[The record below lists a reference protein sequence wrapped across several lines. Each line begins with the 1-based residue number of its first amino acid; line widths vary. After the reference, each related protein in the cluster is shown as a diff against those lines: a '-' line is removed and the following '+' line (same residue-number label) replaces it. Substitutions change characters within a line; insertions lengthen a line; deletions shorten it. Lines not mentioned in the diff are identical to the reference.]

1 MKTLID
7 LFAHSADAHGD
18 RTALSDESGAR
29 LTYAEVDRLS
39 ARVAHELRARGVG
52 REDRVG
58 IHLRRRVDLF
68 VAVLAVLR
76 AGAAYVVVDDRYPD
90 ARRTLMLET
99 AGVRLTLTEPE
110 WCEQN
115 PRPVV
120 WDELRDASRDT
131 GEPLIGPSTSD
142 AACVLFTS
150 GSTGV
155 PKGVVLEHGSVA
167 AFAVNPS
174 LPRLRPDDRVAQVSN
189 VSFDAVHFELW
200 GALAAGAELAVMP
213 ALADLVRTD
222 LRRELRRR
230 RITAMLAPTMAVN
243 HITGED
249 ADAFAGLRV
258 LHTGGDVVRPAA
270 CRAILA
276 AGFEGVMSN
285 LYGPT
290 EATTAVTCHDVS
302 DLAPDAPSVPIG
314 RAIDGT
320 SVLLLDDRLR
330 PVPPGTPGDLYI
342 GGVGVAR
349 GYLRDPARTAERF
362 LPDPSG
368 PPGSTMYATGDRARD
383 IGDGVLEYL
392 GRSDEQVKVRG
403 YRVEPAEVERAL
415 LAHPLVR
422 DVAVVVVGGGQ
433 DCRLVAF
440 VVAEGEGLAPQALRD
455 FADTTMPDYQVPAE
469 FLLVENI
476 PANSHGK
483 RDRERLLALLRE
495 RERSRD
501 TYVAPRTDHERYL
514 TGLWEVLLGI
524 ERISV
529 TDDFLRLGGHSM
541 LAFRLRR
548 RIERDFAVKLPV
560 QDVLENTVLAD
571 LAELM
576 DDLVVAR

>member
-1 MKTLID
+1 MNTLID
-7 LFAHSADAHGD
+7 LFTLSADAHAD
-18 RTALSDESGAR
+18 RTAVSDESGDK
-29 LTYAEVDRLS
+29 LTYRELDELS
-39 ARVAHELRARGVG
+39 TRVALELRARGVG

-68 VAVLAVLR
+68 VAVLAVLK
-76 AGAAYVVVDDRYPD
+76 AGGVYVVVDDRYPE
-90 ARRTLMLET
+90 ARRRLMLET
-99 AGVRLTLTEPE
+99 AGVRLTLTEST
-110 WCEQN
+110 WWEQSPN
-115 PRPVV
+115 PVV
-120 WDELRDASRDT
+120 WDEIRSASPRD
-131 GEPLIGPSTSD
+131 GELAAPVPSD

-174 LPRLRPDDRVAQVSN
+174 LPKLEPDDKVAQVAN

-213 ALADLVRTD
+213 SLADLVRTD

-249 ADAFAGLRV
+249 ADAFSGLRV

-270 CRAILA
+270 CRAILG
-276 AGFEGVMSN
+276 AGFDGVMCN

-290 EATTAVTCHDVS
+290 EATTAVTCFDVS
-302 DLAPDAPSVPIG
+302 GLAPDAANVPIG
-314 RAIDGT
+314 SAIDGT
-320 SVLLLDDRLR
+320 WVLLLDDELR
-330 PVPPGTPGDLYI
+330 PVPVGAPGNLYI
-342 GGVGVAR
+342 GGIGVAR

-383 IGDGVLEYL
+383 LGDGVLEYL

-403 YRVEPAEVERAL
+403 YRVEPPEVEKSL
-415 LAHPLVR
+415 LAHEQVR
-422 DVAVVVVGGGQ
+422 DVAVVVVGSGQ

-440 VVAEGEGLAPQALRD
+440 VVAEGEGLAPQALREY
-455 FADTTMPDYQVPAE
+455 AESTMPDYQVPSE
-469 FLLVENI
+469 LLFVENI

-483 RDRERLLALLRE
+483 RDRDRLLALLGE
-495 RERSRD
+495 RDRSREE
-501 TYVAPRTDHERYL
+501 YVAPRTDSERYL
-514 TGLWEVLLGI
+514 TELWEMLLGI

-541 LAFRLRR
+541 LAFRVRR
-548 RIERDFAVKLPV
+548 RIERDYAVKLPV
-560 QDVLENTVLAD
+560 QDLLENTVLAD
-571 LAELM
+571 LAVLM
-576 DDLVVAR
+576 DGQVLAG

>member
-1 MKTLID
+1 VNTLID
-7 LFAHSADAHGD
+7 LFTLSADANAD
-18 RTALSDESGAR
+18 RVAISDESGSM
-29 LTYAEVDRLS
+29 LTYRELDGLS
-39 ARVAHELRARGVG
+39 TRVAHELRARGVG

-68 VAVLAVLR
+68 VAVLAVLK
-76 AGAAYVVVDDRYPD
+76 AGGAYVVVDHRYPE

-99 AGVRLTLTEPE
+99 AAVRLTLTESD
-110 WCEQN
+110 WCGQGPN
-115 PRPVV
+115 PAV
-120 WDELRDASRDT
+120 WEEIRDSAAVDAALAAA
-131 GEPLIGPSTSD
+131 PGPTD

-150 GSTGV
+150 GSTGA

-174 LPRLRPDDRVAQVSN
+174 LPKLEPTDKVAQVAN

-213 ALADLVRTD
+213 SLADLVHTD

-249 ADAFAGLRV
+249 ADAFSGLRV

-270 CRAILA
+270 CRAILD
-276 AGFEGVMSN
+276 AGFDGVMCN

-290 EATTAVTCHDVS
+290 EATTAVTCYDVS
-302 DLAPDAPSVPIG
+302 ALPTDAVNVPIG
-314 RAIDGT
+314 GAIDGT
-320 SVLLLDDRLR
+320 WVLLLDDQMR
-330 PVPPGTPGDLYI
+330 PVPVGMPGDLYI
-342 GGVGVAR
+342 GGIGVAR

-362 LPDPSG
+362 MPDPSG
-368 PPGSTMYATGDRARD
+368 PSGSTMYATGDRARD
-383 IGDGVLEYL
+383 LGDGVLEYL
-392 GRSDEQVKVRG
+392 GRSDDQVKVRG
-403 YRVEPAEVERAL
+403 YRVEPPEVEKAL
-415 LAHPLVR
+415 LAHEQVR
-422 DVAVVVVGGGQ
+422 DVAVIVVGEGQ

-440 VVAEGEGLAPQALRD
+440 VVPEDEELAPQALRAY
-455 FADTTMPDYQVPAE
+455 ADSTMPDYQVPSE
-469 FLLVENI
+469 LLLVETI

-483 RDRERLLALLRE
+483 RDRDRLLALLGE
-495 RERSRD
+495 RERSREE
-501 TYVAPRTDHERYL
+501 YVAPRTDSERYL
-514 TGLWEVLLGI
+514 TRLWETLLGI

-541 LAFRLRR
+541 LAFRVRR

-560 QDVLENTVLAD
+560 QAVLENTVLAD
-571 LAELM
+571 LAVLM
-576 DDLVVAR
+576 DGQVLAR